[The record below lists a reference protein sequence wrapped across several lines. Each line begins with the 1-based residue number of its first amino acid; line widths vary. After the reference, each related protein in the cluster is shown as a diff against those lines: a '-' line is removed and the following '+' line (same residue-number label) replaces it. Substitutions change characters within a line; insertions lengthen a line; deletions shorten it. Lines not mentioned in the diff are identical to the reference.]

1 MTLLETLQVAGIF
14 LAGLV
19 VRILAFSLVLVVCSL
34 PILAAWALWRAW
46 QRMRD
51 RRIGLVD
58 VDGLELAEAHHYAP
72 GHTWVAR
79 HAGGTVRVGLDEIA
93 GRLLH
98 SPTAVSLPRP
108 GTSLAAGLP
117 AAKVSCGA
125 RSADI
130 PAPIT
135 GTVVAINPAV
145 ARDPALLEEARYR
158 GGWLFAMKPATASF
172 LTLPTG
178 AAAREWFKDETARF
192 SRALETELGLQAADG
207 GELVVEAPALLS
219 EEKWQRLVAQFLKG

>member
-1 MTLLETLQVAGIF
+1 MTPLEFLQVAGIF

-19 VRILAFSLVLVVCSL
+19 VRILAFTLVLAVCAL

-46 QRMRD
+46 QKARD
-51 RRIGLVD
+51 RAIGLVD

-79 HAGGTVRVGLDEIA
+79 RANGTIRVGLDEIA

-98 SPTAVSLPRP
+98 GPTSLRLPRP
-108 GTSLAAGLP
+108 GTLLAAGLP
-117 AAKVSCGA
+117 AATVSCNGRA
-125 RSADI
+125 ADI
-130 PAPIT
+130 AAPVS
-135 GTVVAINPAV
+135 GTVVAVNEAALGDPAV
-145 ARDPALLEEARYR
+145 LEESRYR
-158 GGWLFAMKPATASF
+158 DGWLFAMKPATASF

-178 AAAREWFKDETARF
+178 KAAHAWFKDETARF
-192 SRALETELGLQAADG
+192 SRALETELGLLAADG

-219 EEKWQRLVAQFLKG
+219 EEKWQRLVSQFLKG